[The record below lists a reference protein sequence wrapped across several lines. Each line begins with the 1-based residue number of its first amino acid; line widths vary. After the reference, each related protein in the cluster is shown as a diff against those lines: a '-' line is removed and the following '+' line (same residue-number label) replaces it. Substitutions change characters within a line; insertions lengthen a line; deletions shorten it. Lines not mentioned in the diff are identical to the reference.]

1 MSKQRKK
8 KKKRSRK
15 YGGRAERKR
24 VQQTVKDRL
33 FRYLFERDRN
43 ALLDLYNALNG
54 TDYQDAL
61 QLEIVT
67 IESAVYVVMKNDLA
81 YILSGTLNLYEHQ
94 STYSPN
100 LPVRFLI
107 YLAQEYQMV
116 IEKAER
122 SLYGTGQITLPT
134 PQCIVFYNGMKEM
147 PEERTLKL
155 SEAFENKKV
164 RADVELN
171 VRMLNINY
179 GHNRLL
185 MDKCK
190 VLEGYSMLVAVT
202 RNYMAAE
209 KDIQTALN
217 KAIDYCIEKGILKE
231 ILLRNRAEVLGM
243 LLEEFDAEKYERTLR
258 GEGWKNGR
266 EEGREEGRKEGK
278 EEGELKINRLGTLL
292 MEAGRSNEFLDSLSD
307 RELQKRLLMEFGL
320 EDK

>member
-1 MSKQRKK
+1 MSKQRKR

-15 YGGRAERKR
+15 YGGLAERKR

-33 FRYLFERDRN
+33 FRYLFEKDRN

-179 GHNRLL
+179 GYNRLL

-202 RNYMAAE
+202 RNYMVAE

-217 KAIDYCIEKGILKE
+217 KAIDYCIEKDILKE

-258 GEGWKNGR
+258 GEGWENGR
-266 EEGREEGRKEGK
+266 EEGRK
-278 EEGELKINRLGTLL
+278 EGELKINRLGTLL
-292 MEAGRSNEFLDSLSD
+292 MKAGRSNEFLDSLSD
-307 RELQKRLLMEFGL
+307 REFQKRLLMEFGL